1 MTSKYSENMPP
12 DPKSAIG
19 WMYNYIKPG
28 STFLDF
34 GCSTGYF
41 GNLIKNAKN
50 AQVYGVEIS
59 EDIAEAGKVLDGVY
73 SFDLDGDWPDKIYE
87 RKYDYA
93 FFGDVLEHLKYP
105 NQALAQTKKLL
116 KPEGRLF
123 VSIPNIAHLRVRLEL
138 LGGSFEY
145 EPMGLLDNT
154 HLKYFTLQS
163 FSNLANEAG
172 YQVEAVD
179 YTVDDYPKEIIT
191 KALKQYGLTP
201 DKAFWQLA
209 DTAEARTSQYKFVL
223 KPTAG
228 KVSQKSLPLKPL
240 PTKLDKH
247 RDSYIEDLRTKADLL
262 HRHADEQAKIIEH
275 YVQHGKNLEAQ
286 VKNLEGVV
294 RHLKKSYIYRVTAKV
309 KKQLKSR
316 KS

>member
-1 MTSKYSENMPP
+1 MTSKYSENMSP
-12 DPKSAIG
+12 DLKSAIG

-41 GNLIKNAKN
+41 GSLIKNAKN
-50 AQVYGVEIS
+50 ARVYGVEIS
-59 EDIAEAGKVLDGVY
+59 DDVAEAKKVLDGIY

-105 NQALAQTKKLL
+105 EEALKKTAKLL
-116 KPEGRLF
+116 KDGGKIF
-123 VSIPNIAHLRVRLEL
+123 VSIPNIAHLRIRLEL
-138 LGGSFEY
+138 LGGSFEH
-145 EPMGLLDNT
+145 EPTGILDNT
-154 HLKYFTLQS
+154 HLKYFTLES

-172 YQVEAVD
+172 YQVEAID

-191 KALKQYGLTP
+191 KILKQYGLTP
-201 DKAFWQLA
+201 EEAFWQLA

-223 KPTAG
+223 KPTVT
-228 KVSQKSLPLKPL
+228 KISQKKLPMKSL

-247 RDSYIEDLRTKADLL
+247 RDSYIEDLRTKAELL
-262 HRHADEQAKIIEH
+262 HKHANEQAKIIEH
-275 YVQHGKNLEAQ
+275 LTRAVDSLRAENAQLVDQ
-286 VKNLEGVV
+286 VKILSEPLAKKIKRKLTNLR
-294 RHLKKSYIYRVTAKV
+294 RHNG
-309 KKQLKSR
+309 
-316 KS
+316 